1 MCLTLCAIARDR
13 HFLPV
18 PMDERVTK
26 AETRTYEPSTR
37 VTTRRRR
44 SGVRVLAWAAVLGI
58 IAIALIVWHP
68 WSGTGGGKP
77 GYNAATAAQS
87 VGAATATTGDMP
99 VTQAA
104 LGTVTPLATVT
115 VQTQINGVLT
125 DVGFREGQ
133 IVQKGDFL
141 AQIDPRP
148 YQAALA
154 SAQGTLAKDQA
165 LLAEAK
171 IDLGRYQTLSR
182 QDSIAHQQVDTQASL
197 VHQYEGQII
206 TDQAAVD
213 TQKLNLIYCH
223 ITAPVAGRVGLRQV
237 DPGNYV
243 QTSSTTG
250 IVVITQ
256 LQPISVIFSIPEDA
270 LTQVLPRMDAGA
282 QLAVTA
288 SDRSDSHKIAEGVV
302 STLDN
307 VIDTTTGT
315 VKVRAIFDN
324 KNDTLFP
331 NQFVN
336 VSLLVNTL
344 QNVVLVPNAAILRG
358 APGTFVYLVKPDDT
372 VAVQKVEVG
381 PSDNTHTSVLQGLK
395 AGDVVVTDG
404 TDRLK
409 DGAKIRIPPPSTAAA
424 QAGQRPPAQ
433 QGAGGTAEPAAS
445 QDSGAPGEQHHRQG
459 SGQQGQPSQPSQ

>member
-1 MCLTLCAIARDR
+1 
-13 HFLPV
+13 
-18 PMDERVTK
+18 MDERVTK
-26 AETRTYEPSTR
+26 AETRTYDPSTR

-44 SGVRVLAWAAVLGI
+44 SRVRVLAWAALLGLI
-58 IAIALIVWHP
+58 VIALVVWHP
-68 WSGTGGGKP
+68 WGGPSGARH
-77 GYNAATAAQS
+77 GYNPATAPQS
-87 VGAATATTGDMP
+87 VGVATATTGDMP

-165 LLAEAK
+165 LLSEAK
-171 IDLGRYQTLSR
+171 IDLTRYQTLSR
-182 QDSIAHQQVDTQASL
+182 QDSIARQQVDTQASL
-197 VHQYEGQII
+197 VHQYEGQVI

-237 DPGNYV
+237 DPGNFV
-243 QTSSTTG
+243 QTTSATG

-270 LTQVLPRMDAGA
+270 LTQVLPRMKAGA
-282 QLAVTA
+282 QLAVA
-288 SDRSDSHKIAEGVV
+288 ALDRSDSHKIAEGVV
-302 STLDN
+302 STVDN

-324 KNDTLFP
+324 ADDALFP

-336 VSLLVNTL
+336 ASLLVNTL
-344 QNVVLVPNAAILRG
+344 TGVVLVPNAAILRG
-358 APGTFVYLVKPDDT
+358 APGTFVYLVKPDST
-372 VAVQKVEVG
+372 VAVQKVEIG
-381 PSDNTHTSVLQGLK
+381 PSDNTNTAVLQGLK
-395 AGDVVVTDG
+395 AGDEVVTDG

-409 DGAKIRIPPPSTAAA
+409 DGAKIRIPAQPQHAAPAGQPTPAQTGQLTPA
-424 QAGQRPPAQ
+424 QAG
-433 QGAGGTAEPAAS
+433 GGTAEPAA
-445 QDSGAPGEQHHRQG
+445 QEGGTPGQQPGQQSHHRQG
-459 SGQQGQPSQPSQ
+459 SGQQGQPSQSSQ

>member
-1 MCLTLCAIARDR
+1 
-13 HFLPV
+13 
-18 PMDERVTK
+18 MDERVTK

-182 QDSIAHQQVDTQASL
+182 QDSIAHQQVDTQ
-197 VHQYEGQII
+197 
-206 TDQAAVD
+206 
-213 TQKLNLIYCH
+213 KLNLIYCH

-358 APGTFVYLVKPDDT
+358 
-372 VAVQKVEVG
+372 
-381 PSDNTHTSVLQGLK
+381 
-395 AGDVVVTDG
+395 
-404 TDRLK
+404 
-409 DGAKIRIPPPSTAAA
+409 
-424 QAGQRPPAQ
+424 
-433 QGAGGTAEPAAS
+433 
-445 QDSGAPGEQHHRQG
+445 
-459 SGQQGQPSQPSQ
+459 